1 MSNHNFSIEGRALAE
16 PKIYEANP
24 DGTARSYAVEL
35 LTFMGDRPIVL
46 IESDGRRRP
55 DIEMLMAA
63 GAIRP
68 GDVIRFTGS
77 IHMRPDLREGAA
89 PGATAEMPV
98 AETAKVY
105 HQ

>member
-16 PKIYEANP
+16 PKIYETNP

-35 LTFMGDRPIVL
+35 LTFMGDRPTVL

-98 AETAKVY
+98 AETAKIY

>member
-1 MSNHNFSIEGRALAE
+1 MSNNNFSIEGRVLAE
-16 PKIYEANP
+16 PKIYEVNP

-35 LTFMGDRPIVL
+35 FTFMGDRPIVL
-46 IESDGRRRP
+46 IEPDGRRRP
-55 DIEMLMAA
+55 DIEMLMVP

-98 AETAKVY
+98 AETAKIY

>member
-1 MSNHNFSIEGRALAE
+1 MSNQNFSIEGRALAE

-35 LTFMGDRPIVL
+35 FTFMGDRPIVL
-46 IESDGRRRP
+46 IEPDGRRRP
-55 DIEMLMAA
+55 DIEMLMVP

-98 AETAKVY
+98 AETAKIY
-105 HQ
+105 YQ